1 MLGDRKDRSLIAI
14 LIITELALYEV
25 FVLVLMEVYKYYI
38 NLGIADIYSKEFL
51 RVYKNNF
58 DFLYIGNLIWFIFFI
73 FSIVALLNIY
83 RKIDRVSRS
92 ALLFHFLFSIILV
105 VILLFSIIL
114 PSRETVDTLSE
125 RFLQLNVRGT
135 KILSLSFFVTLNI
148 LFTVSLLVL
157 SFSALKK
164 TYIIRSIW
172 LTIISIAAG
181 IAIVF
186 FTVYNYKDDYNS
198 LIEKNMKA
206 DAGVVLGAAVWGGNR
221 PSPVLRE
228 RINKGFELYKS
239 GMIRYM
245 VVTGGGSP
253 GEMTEAE
260 VSKNELI
267 KKGIDEKSI
276 IIENRSV
283 STLEQI
289 TYVNNSLYK
298 KNKWSD
304 IILITDNFHL
314 QRSKQICDFF
324 NINAYT
330 VSTDTPLSTEST
342 FSFSIKESLAIILFW
357 LFGIG

>member
-1 MLGDRKDRSLIAI
+1 MPGNRKDRSLIAI
-14 LIITELALYEV
+14 LIIIELALYEV
-25 FVLVLMEVYKYYI
+25 FVLALMGVYKYYN
-38 NLGIADIYSKEFL
+38 NLGIANFFSREFL
-51 RVYKNNF
+51 RALKNNF

-73 FSIVALLNIY
+73 SAIVALLNIY
-83 RKIDRVSRS
+83 RNIDRTSRG
-92 ALLFHFLFSIILV
+92 ALLFHFVFSITLF

-114 PSRETVDTLSE
+114 PAKETVDTLSE

-135 KILSLSFFVTLNI
+135 KILSLSIFTALNI
-148 LFTVSLLVL
+148 LFTMSLLIL
-157 SFSALKK
+157 SFSALKRI
-164 TYIIRSIW
+164 YFIRSIW
-172 LTIISIAAG
+172 LTIITIAAG

-186 FTVYNYKDDYNS
+186 ITVYYFKDDYNS
-198 LIEKNMKA
+198 LIEKNKKV

-228 RINKGFELYKS
+228 RINKAFELFKS

-276 IIENRSV
+276 IIENKSV
-283 STLEQI
+283 STLEQV
-289 TYVNNSLYK
+289 TYVYNGLYK
-298 KNKWSD
+298 KNNWKD

-324 NINAYT
+324 NINVYT

-342 FSFSIKESLAIILFW
+342 FSFSLKESLAIILFW